1 MRTVLNYITKAISVS
16 AHTLSSE
23 FLLRPGMEGVSYS
36 WLGGIALLHV
46 GVFFALASAKS
57 PAFSDLSPPAITMQV
72 EMIAP
77 AAPVPARVVEQ
88 VAPRVEP
95 VPKKSPRS
103 PKRPIARPAAPVT
116 SVPSPAAQV
125 AEPEP
130 AAFADAQ
137 PTEVSSDRHSPPD
150 SKHSPAPVEI
160 SQPRFDAG
168 YLKNPAPA
176 YPPASRR
183 LGEEGRVV
191 LRVLVDRDGVPGEVA
206 IKTSSGFPRLDQA
219 AEDAVRRWKFV
230 PARQG
235 DEAVRAAVL
244 VPIVFNLRD

>member
-1 MRTVLNYITKAISVS
+1 M
-16 AHTLSSE
+16 
-23 FLLRPGMEGVSYS
+23 
-36 WLGGIALLHV
+36 
-46 GVFFALASAKS
+46 
-57 PAFSDLSPPAITMQV
+57 
-72 EMIAP
+72 
-77 AAPVPARVVEQ
+77 
-88 VAPRVEP
+88 
-95 VPKKSPRS
+95 
-103 PKRPIARPAAPVT
+103 
-116 SVPSPAAQV
+116 
-125 AEPEP
+125 
-130 AAFADAQ
+130 
-137 PTEVSSDRHSPPD
+137 SSDRQSQPD
-150 SKHSPAPVEI
+150 RKHSPVPVEA